1 MVADALD
8 LWLACFACGRH
19 LGRAGGSQIL
29 LASSSRHAGV
39 GMDRSAQD
47 PLVLENRHTGE
58 RLELRRIAQDGETWL
73 ELKGSLPPHRDGPPL
88 HVHHDED
95 EGGRVL
101 SGTLSAVVDG
111 RKIEVRV
118 GETASFPRGLRTPM
132 VERR

>member
-1 MVADALD
+1 MQQN
-8 LWLACFACGRH
+8 RE
-19 LGRAGGSQIL
+19 IL

-88 HVHHDED
+88 HVHHNED

-111 RKIEVRV
+111 RKIEVK
-118 GETASFPRGLRTPM
+118 
-132 VERR
+132 ERRQASRGAPRTDGGTTVARRLSLRGSPGLWSI